1 MRELFQVWQNG
12 LSKDQI
18 SKILNIVNK
27 KSLSEGSIFSSYQPM
42 QSIRRSKICWISD
55 EWIKMLLWEYVLKA
69 NKKSFQID
77 IENNSEIQFTEY
89 RHSENGHYDWHHDVN
104 WNGQQGADRKLSIT
118 IQLSDSNDY
127 VGGDFEFDEIKTNVD
142 FKSQG
147 TIIVFPSYLRHRVLP
162 VTSGVRK
169 SLVAWFYGP
178 KWR

>member
-1 MRELFQVWQNG
+1 MRELYQIFPSAFTDNQINKILDLVSNQSLLNASTFSSKIP
-12 LSKDQI
+12 SKDI
-18 SKILNIVNK
+18 RKSKVCW
-27 KSLSEGSIFSSYQPM
+27 LSE
-42 QSIRRSKICWISD
+42 
-55 EWIKMLLWEYVLKA
+55 EWIKMLLWEYVLKT

-77 IENNSEIQFTEY
+77 IENDSEIQFIEY
-89 RHSENGHYDWHHDVN
+89 RHNENGHYDWHHDVN

>member
-1 MRELFQVWQNG
+1 M
-12 LSKDQI
+12 
-18 SKILNIVNK
+18 
-27 KSLSEGSIFSSYQPM
+27 
-42 QSIRRSKICWISD
+42 
-55 EWIKMLLWEYVLKA
+55 
-69 NKKSFQID
+69 
-77 IENNSEIQFTEY
+77 
-89 RHSENGHYDWHHDVN
+89 
-104 WNGQQGADRKLSIT
+104 
-118 IQLSDSNDY
+118 SDSNDY